1 MRPPRLARAAF
12 RRLSPRTRNAL
23 LHRAGLFAP
32 WEDGFDFSP
41 PSLGPDEVAGPPDFV
56 GIGVQKAGTSW
67 WYELI
72 AEHPGVFARD
82 DLHKER
88 HYLVHRATAPFGIA
102 EVENYHGWFP
112 RRPGTATGEWTPDY
126 LCAPWVPGMLAR
138 AAPDARLLV
147 MVRDPVERFRSGLS
161 FRLSMGAPDTDATV
175 ADAVRQGFYSR
186 WLRGYLACFPI
197 DRILLLQYERCVA
210 DPAGELSAT
219 YGFLGLDA
227 HRPADLRRSV
237 NASGTKRPI
246 DPEARHRLRE
256 LYRPD
261 VEDLVTLFPNID
273 LGLWPNFADR
283 AA

>member
-1 MRPPRLARAAF
+1 MRRWP
-12 RRLSPRTRNAL
+12 
-23 LHRAGLFAP
+23 
-32 WEDGFDFSP
+32 
-41 PSLGPDEVAGPPDFV
+41 
-56 GIGVQKAGTSW
+56 
-67 WYELI
+67 
-72 AEHPGVFARD
+72 
-82 DLHKER
+82 
-88 HYLVHRATAPFGIA
+88 
-102 EVENYHGWFP
+102 
-112 RRPGTATGEWTPDY
+112 
-126 LCAPWVPGMLAR
+126 
-138 AAPDARLLV
+138 
-147 MVRDPVERFRSGLS
+147 
-161 FRLSMGAPDTDATV
+161 
-175 ADAVRQGFYSR
+175 AVRQGFYSR

-246 DPEARHRLRE
+246 EPEARHRLRE